1 LAVFEKGNRPWEP
14 VPVAAIGAKIEEET

>member
-1 LAVFEKGNRPWEP
+1 VFEKGNRPWEP